1 MLLIF
6 LQTQIYEFMLE
17 GFIGFT
23 LQTYTTINLII
34 VNELLM
40 GYNALYIID
49 NQILTHCQ
57 Y

>member
-1 MLLIF
+1 
-6 LQTQIYEFMLE
+6 MLE